1 MVFTVLIPHW
11 FKGYQNVEKSFG
23 NVRRK
28 GWEFSKPDPTSQLI
42 TNQAANNCDSFLSCE
57 AIFIQTTYYI
67 VSLQVIAV
75 VCGGLSILLLIIS
88 IASTAWL
95 EADMYRQ
102 GLWEECDTLEN
113 GDVDCRKNETT
124 GNLSC
129 SIQWQNQKKISR
141 YIPLSFWDSRH
152 RFWISRLKHVWLYC
166 E

>member
-1 MVFTVLIPHW
+1 MVEH
-11 FKGYQNVEKSFG
+11 
-23 NVRRK
+23 
-28 GWEFSKPDPTSQLI
+28 
-42 TNQAANNCDSFLSCE
+42 QAAGRWKQTWCLQFWSRIDLKDTKMWKNHLGMYGANWELRVLEARSHLS

-152 RFWISRLKHVWLYC
+152 LFRRFISQD
-166 E
+166 

>member
-1 MVFTVLIPHW
+1 MWKII
-11 FKGYQNVEKSFG
+11 
-23 NVRRK
+23 
-28 GWEFSKPDPTSQLI
+28 WERAASQPI
-42 TNQAANNCDSFLSCE
+42 TNQAANNCDLFVSCE

-141 YIPLSFWDSRH
+141 YIPLSF
-152 RFWISRLKHVWLYC
+152 
-166 E
+166 

>member
-129 SIQWQNQKKISR
+129 SIQWQNQKKNITL
-141 YIPLSFWDSRH
+141 YPAILL
-152 RFWISRLKHVWLYC
+152 RFKTPF
-166 E
+166 